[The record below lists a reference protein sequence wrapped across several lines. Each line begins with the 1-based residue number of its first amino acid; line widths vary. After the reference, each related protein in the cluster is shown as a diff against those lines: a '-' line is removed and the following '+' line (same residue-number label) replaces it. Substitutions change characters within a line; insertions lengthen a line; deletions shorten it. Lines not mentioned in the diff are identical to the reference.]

1 MRQWRFI
8 IVVGAVLVMLGI
20 MLVGGILSSQKIM
33 LALLRDEARS
43 FLSVVASTQ
52 ENSIFAEGEFEDE
65 IIDRLIDGAHYLES
79 VALASGPVD
88 LFLQH
93 FGVLSLLVVKLD
105 DHRVIVHRGDVQ
117 RDATADLPAADN
129 LYYEYFRLRNENC
142 LRVVFRSNRYLYQ
155 FEYPAREIE
164 IFRREYGINRLLIQL
179 SANPMIR
186 YLTLQ
191 DQKGIIFA
199 TPNITTISRIDRDSL
214 LQSALRD
221 SKEIS
226 RVTQFEN
233 QRILELA
240 RPFTIAGSMIGLLR
254 IGISLDSYHQH
265 LRQTKNQLLF
275 LFAIMF
281 LVILLLLIYVR
292 GVQGYLDREELFAR
306 TLSAIGEGVI
316 QVNLR
321 GVITGVNQA
330 FCQLAGFTER
340 QIMRHAYE
348 AMFPGDPFAITRVL
362 KMNARFED
370 ERLFAGRSIHFAA
383 YPLLDSRH
391 RLSGAIAIVRDVT
404 ELRKYEKEREEN
416 ERLSFLGNLVANF
429 AHEIKNPLNGLSL
442 ATQRLIREHPSSDP
456 EYTELTD
463 GIKKGIDS
471 LNKILNDFLSLAR
484 PRLKQRVQFD
494 LGQAVRETI
503 SVCRE
508 RIREAGIVIDEVIP
522 EQIIIAGNPDDFKR
536 AVLNILLNAIDAVN
550 LVPATD
556 KVIRI
561 SITKEP
567 AGTVLSIK
575 DNGLG
580 MDEEEKNRIFTP
592 YFTTKQGGTGLG
604 LFIARQIF
612 KDHLAEIEVLSQ
624 KGSGTEFRI
633 LFPADRSSHLD
644 FSPGSN
650 TIGH

>member
-20 MLVGGILSSQKIM
+20 MLVVGILSSQKIM
-33 LALLRDEARS
+33 LALLKDEARS
-43 FLSVVASTQ
+43 FLSVVALTQ

-79 VALASGPVD
+79 VGLAAGPVD

-93 FGVLSLLVVKLD
+93 FGVLSLLVVTPD
-105 DHRVIVHRGDVQ
+105 DHRVIIHRGDVQ
-117 RDATADLPAADN
+117 RDATPDLPAVDN

-142 LRVVFRSNRYLYQ
+142 LRIVFRSNQYLYQ

-164 IFRREYGINRLLIQL
+164 VFRRDYGINRLLSQL

-186 YLTLQ
+186 YLALQ

-214 LQSALRD
+214 LQSALQD
-221 SKEIS
+221 SKEMS
-226 RVTQFEN
+226 RVIMFEN
-233 QRILELA
+233 RRILELA
-240 RPFTIAGSMIGLLR
+240 RPFTIAGSLVGLLR
-254 IGISLDSYHQH
+254 IGISLESYQQH
-265 LRQTKNQLLF
+265 LRQTRNQLIF

-281 LVILLLLIYVR
+281 LVISLMLLYVR
-292 GVQGYLDREELFAR
+292 IVQGYLDREELFAR

-316 QVNLR
+316 QVNQK
-321 GVITGVNQA
+321 GVITGVNQT
-330 FCQLAGFTER
+330 FCQIAGFAER

-348 AMFPGDPFAITRVL
+348 AIFPGDPFALSRVL
-362 KMNARFED
+362 KMNVRFED
-370 ERLFAGRSIHFAA
+370 ERLLAGRSIHFAA
-383 YPLLDSRH
+383 YPLLDSRQ
-391 RLSGAIAIVRDVT
+391 RLSGAIAIVRDMT
-404 ELRKYEKEREEN
+404 ELRKYEKEREEI

-456 EYTELTD
+456 EYNELTD

-484 PRLKQRVQFD
+484 PRLKQKLEFD
-494 LGQAVRETI
+494 LVRAVRETV
-503 SVCRE
+503 SACRE
-508 RIREAGIVIDEVIP
+508 RIRDVGIVIKEDVP
-522 EQIIIAGNPDDFKR
+522 ESIRLAGNPDDLKR
-536 AVLNILLNAIDAVN
+536 AVLNILLNAIDAVS
-550 LVPATD
+550 VATTAD
-556 KVIRI
+556 KFIGI
-561 SITKEP
+561 SVMEEP
-567 AGTVLSIK
+567 SGIVLSIK

-580 MDEEEKNRIFTP
+580 MDEEEKNMIFTP
-592 YFTTKQGGTGLG
+592 YFTTKKGGTGLG

-612 KDHLAEIEVLSQ
+612 KDHMAEIEVVSQ

-633 LFPADRSSHLD
+633 RFPVEPSSHLD